1 MGARSRRTFL
11 RGAAALCA
19 AGGAG
24 VPVRAEPASLRLG
37 YGVAAEEPLWLL
49 LAQPSLGKNYVKAYT
64 LDATPL
70 QGSDKRPTPL
80 EAGST
85 LR

>member
-1 MGARSRRTFL
+1 M
-11 RGAAALCA
+11 
-19 AGGAG
+19 
-24 VPVRAEPASLRLG
+24 RLG